1 MDENDKII
9 SEAIKALGLGA
20 VVPELYRDLLQPA
33 SRELGKNLLTVARTI
48 SIALAPL
55 EGATWGYDNI
65 KEWLAVKLTRKL
77 SKVLP
82 ENIQTPPMVIAGP
95 TLFELHFVKD
105 ERELKEMYANLL
117 AAAMNSEIANN
128 VHPSFVQILKQLSP
142 DEAKILKYF
151 SDNPEW
157 YKECDEVT
165 DGQNFPIEKS
175 LTISDHFHEICKLSG
190 AVNPN
195 NSDTYLDNLLRL
207 KILDTAF
214 ETDSQYIPEHGDRH
228 GVYGPS
234 VENKITRW
242 LFTTPLGDQ
251 LIRTC
256 VE

>member
-1 MDENDKII
+1 MNKNEKII
-9 SEAIKALGLGA
+9 GETIKALGLGA

-55 EGATWGYDNI
+55 EGAIWGYDKI

-82 ENIQTPPMVIAGP
+82 QNIQTPPMVIAGP

-105 ERELKEMYANLL
+105 EKELKEMYGNLL
-117 AAAMNSEIANN
+117 AAAMNSEIAHS

-142 DEAKILKYF
+142 DEAKVLKYF

-165 DGQNFPIEKS
+165 DGQNNAIEKS
-175 LTISDHFHEICKLSG
+175 LSISDHFHEICKLSS

-214 ETDSQYIPEHGDRH
+214 ETDSQYVPECGDRY

-234 VENKITRW
+234 VKNKITRW
-242 LFTTPLGDQ
+242 LFPTPLGEQ
-251 LIRTC
+251 LINTC

>member
-9 SEAIKALGLGA
+9 GETIKALGLGA

-55 EGATWGYDNI
+55 EGATWGYDKI

-105 ERELKEMYANLL
+105 ERELKEMSANLL

-142 DEAKILKYF
+142 DEAKVLKYF

-157 YKECDEVT
+157 HKEFYEVT
-165 DGQNFPIEKS
+165 DGQNYPIEKS

-195 NSDTYLDNLLRL
+195 NSNTYLDNLLRL

-214 ETDSQYIPEHGDRH
+214 ETDSQYIPEYGDRH
-228 GVYGPS
+228 GIYGPL
-234 VENKITRW
+234 VKNKITRW
-242 LFTTPLGDQ
+242 LFTTPFGDH
-251 LIRTC
+251 LISTC